1 MPDKRRK
8 SRKQRR
14 NRRRQRGGDASTW
27 AGAVYGPAG
36 SQTAIPGSGNL
47 IAAQNL
53 SGVNMCSGGAV
64 GIATNAAPVMGGS
77 ETVVAHAPVAAPASA
92 HVAAPTKGGRG
103 ILTDV
108 AVPAVLLYANN
119 VMKGRKSY
127 GKKHRKSRRSRKFR
141 RF

>member
-27 AGAVYGPAG
+27 AGAVYGQAG
-36 SQTAIPGSGNL
+36 SQTAIPGTNL

-64 GIATNAAPVMGGS
+64 GIAANAAPVMGGS
-77 ETVVAHAPVAAPASA
+77 ATVVAHAPAPA
-92 HVAAPTKGGRG
+92 AAPTKGGRG

-119 VMKGRKSY
+119 AMKGRKSY

-141 RF
+141 RY